1 MGKGASGVA
10 CTGRTKMLMASRG
23 MLACFKAALTLG
35 GKLSLAAGGL
45 LGLAAADRQKLRQ
58 AKTRHIERP
67 VNDWPTQRENI
78 LRIPE
83 V

>member
-1 MGKGASGVA
+1 MGKGASGVD
-10 CTGRTKMLMASRG
+10 CTGLTKMLMASRG
-23 MLACFKAALTLG
+23 MLACFKATLTLG

-45 LGLAAADRQKLRQ
+45 LDLAAADRHRQTQ
-58 AKTRHIERP
+58 AKTHPMERP
-67 VNDWPTQRENI
+67 LVDGSTQKEKN

>member
-1 MGKGASGVA
+1 MGKGASGVV
-10 CTGRTKMLMASRG
+10 CTGLTKMLMASRG

-35 GKLSLAAGGL
+35 GKLSLTVGGL
-45 LGLAAADRQKLRQ
+45 LGFAAAVKHRLAP
-58 AKTRHIERP
+58 AKTHPTERP
-67 VNDWPTQRENI
+67 RNDRSTQRENI